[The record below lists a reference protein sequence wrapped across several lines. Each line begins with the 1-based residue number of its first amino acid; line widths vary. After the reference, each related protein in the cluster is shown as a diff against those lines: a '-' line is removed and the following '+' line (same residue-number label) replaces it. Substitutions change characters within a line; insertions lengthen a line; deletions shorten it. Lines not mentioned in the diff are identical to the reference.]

1 MILETREVS
10 TPIGPVVLYAREERL
25 CGLEFTDRRERCN
38 ALQQDLER
46 RFGGFRARHAA
57 DPAGARARLEAYFDG
72 ELDTLESVPVDVE
85 GTPFQQIVWAALRAI
100 PAGQRRTYGEL
111 AAAMGRAHAARA
123 VGAAN
128 ARNPVSLVIPCHRVV
143 EAGGSRVASRASSAG
158 VLDHIEDQ
166 PGVRGLIA
174 RAGFEP
180 EHHRL
185 PEPRQGLGGRGG
197 APFAPGELAAA
208 RHHASAFAIH
218 RHRAAHGES
227 LPPAGSPG
235 KRAGVAC
242 GSRAG
247 VATPAAVRQRPELIA
262 RTE

>member
-38 ALQQDLER
+38 ALEQDLER

-143 EAGGSRVASRASSAG
+143 EAGGRLGGYGGGLDRKRWLLGHEAGAAELLQGPRPPASSTTSKTS
-158 VLDHIEDQ
+158 
-166 PGVRGLIA
+166 
-174 RAGFEP
+174 P
-180 EHHRL
+180 E
-185 PEPRQGLGGRGG
+185 
-197 APFAPGELAAA
+197 
-208 RHHASAFAIH
+208 SA
-218 RHRAAHGES
+218 
-227 LPPAGSPG
+227 
-235 KRAGVAC
+235 V
-242 GSRAG
+242 
-247 VATPAAVRQRPELIA
+247 
-262 RTE
+262 

>member
-38 ALQQDLER
+38 ALEQDLER

-123 VGAAN
+123 VGTAN

-143 EAGGSRVASRASSAG
+143 EAGGRLGGYGGGLDRKRWLLTHEAGAAELLQGPRPPASSTTSKTS
-158 VLDHIEDQ
+158 
-166 PGVRGLIA
+166 PK
-174 RAGFEP
+174 
-180 EHHRL
+180 
-185 PEPRQGLGGRGG
+185 
-197 APFAPGELAAA
+197 
-208 RHHASAFAIH
+208 SA
-218 RHRAAHGES
+218 
-227 LPPAGSPG
+227 
-235 KRAGVAC
+235 V
-242 GSRAG
+242 
-247 VATPAAVRQRPELIA
+247 
-262 RTE
+262 